1 MADDCRGSEEE
12 TGASRQNILKFLS
25 PPSPSSSTGISLDT
39 RRRLLESGDH
49 TDVEDVFREE
59 FLGVINPTQQSQNGQ
74 SKGISKDEKM
84 TILKLV
90 IPLST
95 VTGRNATTPTVGRV
109 SNLITDLVPPGS
121 QAKEVQ
127 PVVQLFNSF
136 ISSLSLSQQDKE
148 KQNLLD
154 PRLPIVFFAKHG
166 QAITQLA
173 LGNDMPSRKM
183 VEGLKVWSEESLR
196 RWKERDM
203 NVEVDVEVTREKVV
217 KQILPALLA
226 STHPLSTSA
235 SKAFTY
241 NRTLE
246 KAGEMFEILF
256 YTVYLFSTNPT
267 DSRTAFIPPYA
278 QDQLRTLAQHV
289 FALSPPPPRARN
301 TATGPGRP
309 DAMRWGVVRD
319 LLEVTSSPRK
329 PLFAGPGIVPTWK
342 SQIQPHPLVHPQLVQ
357 NQSQNQSQTQ
367 MRRPPP
373 QGPRASVRGERERE
387 FESPRDRG
395 QRQYPPH
402 LEPRR
407 GQTQPQPQQMGRDQ
421 DREKERETK
430 EERHPGG
437 RPATPPLPAPPPTA
451 AAAATIAP
459 VPPGINIR
467 PGTTTSAGA
476 APTPMDGDGDGDGRT
491 NMSLSIN
498 GANKRRREGGVGSG
512 SDSARLGQGDGYA
525 EEDGGARKKKGRND
539 KDGKVDTE
547 TSTSISTSTSTGTVG
562 AGAALLARMTG
573 GGGRLHTPPTM
584 AQPQAMPLPQHLKAQ
599 QTKQQ
604 QQQQRQQQQP
614 KLSLRDRLGP
624 SITSSPAHN
633 EGHNMSAL
641 DRLALGGK
649 PTSSPA
655 AAGSGTTSGAN
666 KPAQPNTL
674 TIAGHANTAQAQAQ
688 VQAQSTDTASQRDD
702 TGQASISKP
711 KSIKIRRDNRP
722 APTTLFHRN
731 YSSNGGNIGRE
742 GEGEKEEEEDEP
754 VVRKGRGFVAKE
766 EDVVMFEPPKEGV
779 HQGTRIRQSGGGGYG
794 NGVQGV
800 WRANASWLPPAA
812 AAQRGRGG
820 AGPGLG
826 MARGMLGTRDAAARR

>member
-1 MADDCRGSEEE
+1 MTLGLN
-12 TGASRQNILKFLS
+12 QN
-25 PPSPSSSTGISLDT
+25 
-39 RRRLLESGDH
+39 
-49 TDVEDVFREE
+49 
-59 FLGVINPTQQSQNGQ
+59 
-74 SKGISKDEKM
+74 
-84 TILKLV
+84 
-90 IPLST
+90 
-95 VTGRNATTPTVGRV
+95 
-109 SNLITDLVPPGS
+109 
-121 QAKEVQ
+121 
-127 PVVQLFNSF
+127 
-136 ISSLSLSQQDKE
+136 
-148 KQNLLD
+148 
-154 PRLPIVFFAKHG
+154 
-166 QAITQLA
+166 
-173 LGNDMPSRKM
+173 
-183 VEGLKVWSEESLR
+183 
-196 RWKERDM
+196 
-203 NVEVDVEVTREKVV
+203 
-217 KQILPALLA
+217 
-226 STHPLSTSA
+226 A

-256 YTVYLFSTNPT
+256 YTVYLFSTNVRSPKSYSFHLHILKKLFCLKQPS
-267 DSRTAFIPPYA
+267 DRRTAYIPPYA
-278 QDQLRTLAQHV
+278 QDQLRTLAQHIST
-289 FALSPPPPRARN
+289 FLPPPPRAGN
-301 TATGPGRP
+301 TVTGPGRP

-319 LLEVTSSPRK
+319 LLEVLSSPRK

-342 SQIQPHPLVHPQLVQ
+342 SQIQPHPLPHPQLAQ
-357 NQSQNQSQTQ
+357 NQNHNQTQSQ

-373 QGPRASVRGERERE
+373 QGPRASLRGERERE

-407 GQTQPQPQQMGRDQ
+407 GQPQPQQQPQQQMGRDQ
-421 DREKERETK
+421 DRGRERETQTK
-430 EERHPGG
+430 EEIHAGA

-451 AAAATIAP
+451 AAAATLAP
-459 VPPGINIR
+459 VPAGINVD
-467 PGTTTSAGA
+467 TTASA
-476 APTPMDGDGDGDGRT
+476 TDGGGDDDGRT

-512 SDSARLGQGDGYA
+512 SDSARLGQGDGYV
-525 EEDGGARKKKGRND
+525 EEDGGVRKKKGRND

-547 TSTSISTSTSTGTVG
+547 TSTSISTSASTGTGTVG

-573 GGGRLHTPPTM
+573 GGGRLHTPPPMT
-584 AQPQAMPLPQHLKAQ
+584 QPQPLPLPQHQKAQ

-604 QQQQRQQQQP
+604 QQQQP

-624 SITSSPAHN
+624 SITSSSALS

-655 AAGSGTTSGAN
+655 AAGSGTTSGTN

-688 VQAQSTDTASQRDD
+688 VQAQAQSTDTASQRDGAD
-702 TGQASISKP
+702 QASISKP

-731 YSSNGGNIGRE
+731 YSSNGVNIGRE
-742 GEGEKEEEEDEP
+742 EAGEGETEEEEEDEP

-779 HQGTRIRQSGGGGYG
+779 HQGTRIRQSGAGGYG
-794 NGVQGV
+794 SGVQGV
-800 WRANASWLPPAA
+800 WRANTSWLPPAA

-826 MARGMLGTRDAAARR
+826 MARGMFGARGAATRR

>member
-1 MADDCRGSEEE
+1 MKYCS
-12 TGASRQNILKFLS
+12 TPSIYSLPTYVSPKLLLKYILKN
-25 PPSPSSSTGISLDT
+25 
-39 RRRLLESGDH
+39 
-49 TDVEDVFREE
+49 VFC
-59 FLGVINPTQQSQNGQ
+59 
-74 SKGISKDEKM
+74 
-84 TILKLV
+84 LK
-90 IPLST
+90 
-95 VTGRNATTPTVGRV
+95 
-109 SNLITDLVPPGS
+109 
-121 QAKEVQ
+121 Q
-127 PVVQLFNSF
+127 
-136 ISSLSLSQQDKE
+136 
-148 KQNLLD
+148 
-154 PRLPIVFFAKHG
+154 
-166 QAITQLA
+166 
-173 LGNDMPSRKM
+173 
-183 VEGLKVWSEESLR
+183 
-196 RWKERDM
+196 
-203 NVEVDVEVTREKVV
+203 
-217 KQILPALLA
+217 
-226 STHPLSTSA
+226 
-235 SKAFTY
+235 
-241 NRTLE
+241 
-246 KAGEMFEILF
+246 
-256 YTVYLFSTNPT
+256 PT
-267 DSRTAFIPPYA
+267 DRRTAFIPPYA

-289 FALSPPPPRARN
+289 STFSPPPPRAGN
-301 TATGPGRP
+301 IATGPGRP

-319 LLEVTSSPRK
+319 LLEVLCPPRK

-342 SQIQPHPLVHPQLVQ
+342 SQIQPHPLAHPQLAQ
-357 NQSQNQSQTQ
+357 NQTQNQT
-367 MRRPPP
+367 RRPPP
-373 QGPRASVRGERERE
+373 QGPRAAFRGERERE

-407 GQTQPQPQQMGRDQ
+407 GQPPPQQQQMGRDQ
-421 DREKERETK
+421 DREKERESK
-430 EERHPGG
+430 EERHPGA

-459 VPPGINIR
+459 VPAGINIR
-467 PGTTTSAGA
+467 SDTTTSASA

-512 SDSARLGQGDGYA
+512 SDSARLEQGDGYA

-547 TSTSISTSTSTGTVG
+547 TSTSISTSTSTATVG

-573 GGGRLHTPPTM
+573 GGGRLHTPPPM
-584 AQPQAMPLPQHLKAQ
+584 AQPQPMPLPQHLKAQ

-604 QQQQRQQQQP
+604 QQQQQQP

-624 SITSSPAHN
+624 SITSSPAHS

-655 AAGSGTTSGAN
+655 AAGSGTTSGTN

-674 TIAGHANTAQAQAQ
+674 TIAGHANTVQAQ
-688 VQAQSTDTASQRDD
+688 VQAQAQSNDTASQRDD
-702 TGQASISKP
+702 TDQASISNP

-742 GEGEKEEEEDEP
+742 EEGKEEEEEDEP

-779 HQGTRIRQSGGGGYG
+779 HHGTRIRQSGPGGYG

-800 WRANASWLPPAA
+800 WRGNVSWLPPAA

-826 MARGMLGTRDAAARR
+826 MVRGMFGTRGAAARR